1 MSGEARLTKKIK
13 ELEGQ
18 LLELAVMTNN
28 TIIEGS
34 YSGDG
39 ILKASTLL
47 DICQKIYK
55 EMAPPAEAA
64 APGKEEKEAK
74 AEKESTS
81 EAEVVEAKASNE

>member
-13 ELEGQ
+13 DLEGK
-18 LLELAVMTNN
+18 LVELAALSNN
-28 TIIEGS
+28 TIVDGS
-34 YSGDG
+34 FTGEG
-39 ILKASTLL
+39 ILKAASLL
-47 DICQKIYK
+47 DICQQIYK
-55 EMAPPAEAA
+55 EMVPTEEAA